1 MKKITATLLLPL
13 FVSGCAVPSALTLAG
28 YAVESASYMK
38 TGKTVSDHAVSAI
51 AGGDCQLLHG
61 VTKGQVCKSEKRFTK
76 GNGKVSDGR
85 QEKANKRS
93 TISKSRRIGIHHSK
107 TPADKWVV
115 VVGVFPDLL
124 IARKS
129 AAAVAPEKTMIVTA
143 VVDGDVVYKVTS
155 LPFGIADAENKKG
168 TFVRSENSRV
178 SLMPICPEW
187 MQDDKCIVIY

>member
-13 FVSGCAVPSALTLAG
+13 FISGCAVPSALTLAG

-61 VTKGQVCKSEKRFTK
+61 VTKGQVCKDEKRFTK
-76 GNGKVSDGR
+76 SAGKVSDGR
-85 QEKANKRS
+85 QKKPEKRS
-93 TISKSRRIGIHHSK
+93 IGPVLPQAAIHHSK
-107 TPADKWVV
+107 TAADKWVV

-168 TFVRSENSRV
+168 IFVRSENQHV
-178 SLMPICPEW
+178 SVVPICPEW